1 MQTRSFRKMYKCSAL
16 VVCPT
21 ALDKT
26 YNYFKRF
33 RLKYKIAEEVLSEG
47 ANGKAVLLTF
57 QRKQYT
63 AQAVMKILN
72 KDRGGKERDN
82 LFREVMVGI
91 AINEGMSKLFPC
103 FIRTFGAYKAVQ
115 EGPSVQGVH
124 LKAVHHTPDIREAC
138 STAGEQAILIEYV
151 KGDTLSKLTKS
162 GDHSDVLQ
170 LLFQM
175 YYALSMLGDEFTHYD
190 LHLKNVLVY
199 RAHPEKCLAFE
210 YKLPSVNDGPQ
221 ETVRFECNY
230 VAKIIDY
237 GRAYVKSVAPEVAK
251 LETEPECLGKC
262 MKDRPGDLCGLKYFD
277 KPGSIHNKRANISQ
291 DLRPLRSAAERMPDW
306 DNSVKVVF
314 EGEFV
319 TSEVRES
326 GLHNRRI
333 NNVHDA
339 LAFLTEKVR
348 GMRANREV
356 YGTISVDGEHDWKF
370 APATHSQSQ
379 TRTANSS
386 TSSKK

>member
-1 MQTRSFRKMYKCSAL
+1 MQTRSFRKVYKCSAL

-33 RLKYKIAEEVLSEG
+33 RLKYKVAEEVLNEG

-63 AQAVMKILN
+63 AHAVMKILN

-82 LFREVMVGI
+82 LFREVMVGV

-103 FIRTFGAYKAVQ
+103 FIRTFGAYRAVE

-151 KGDTLSKLTKS
+151 KGDTLSHLTKS
-162 GDHSDVLQ
+162 GHHGDVLQ

-210 YKLPSVNDGPQ
+210 YKLPEDRHGHR

-237 GRAYVKSVAPEVAK
+237 GRSYFYDGRESSATIYRDLFLDRCDIRARGFRWLNPLNGSKPFFTTSQPNPKFDLRFFQYVKDYLNPTKKIHRKFDLTQFEMSRALIPPDFPLADYGGA
-251 LETEPECLGKC
+251 ECA
-262 MKDRPGDLCGLKYFD
+262 PGDICDCAGARDWLGRVL
-277 KPGSIHNKRANISQ
+277 PT
-291 DLRPLRSAAERMPDW
+291 LPDR
-306 DNSVKVVF
+306 F
-314 EGEFV
+314 EGQEKF
-319 TSEVRES
+319 
-326 GLHNRRI
+326 GDLH
-333 NNVHDA
+333 VHPDSPFIFT
-339 LAFLTEKVR
+339 LA
-348 GMRANREV
+348 
-356 YGTISVDGEHDWKF
+356 
-370 APATHSQSQ
+370 
-379 TRTANSS
+379 
-386 TSSKK
+386 